1 MKTTAAPRR
10 FKEEFDSREQEGFYR
25 DVRSDLGDLETDL
38 GDLETDLATAQASI
52 AAAEGE
58 IDALQALNLPKFAR
72 IAWTWDGSTLTTQN
86 AVGCSVARTGKGQF
100 TVTFAAGYWSDAYYG
115 MAGSGKR
122 SSGAPTIA
130 VTVCYSKA
138 DTPTETS
145 CTVCT
150 LNQDSR
156 AIDPVFVSLLFFGS

>member
-38 GDLETDLATAQASI
+38 ATVQTSI

-86 AVGCSVARTGKGQF
+86 AVGCSVERTGSGIF

-122 SSGAPTIA
+122 SSSASASA
-130 VTVCYSKA
+130 VTVSFSKSA
-138 DTPTETS
+138 TPTATS
-145 CTVCT
+145 CEVVT
-150 LNQDSR
+150 LDQGGS

>member
-25 DVRSDLGDLETDL
+25 DVRSDLGDLET
-38 GDLETDLATAQASI
+38 GLATAQASI

-72 IAWTWDGSTLTTQN
+72 IAWTWNGSTLTTQN
-86 AVGCSVARTGKGQF
+86 AVGCSVSRTGTGVF

-115 MAGSGKR
+115 MSGSGKR
-122 SSGAPTIA
+122 SSGASASA

-138 DTPTETS
+138 YTPTETS
-145 CTVCT
+145 CIVCT
-150 LNQDSR
+150 LDQGSK

>member
-25 DVRSDLGDLETDL
+25 DVRSDL

-86 AVGCSVARTGKGQF
+86 AVGCSVARTGKGLF
-100 TVTFAAGYWSDAYYG
+100 IVTFAAGYWSDAYYG
-115 MAGSGKR
+115 MVGSGKR
-122 SSGAPTIA
+122 SSGASASA

-138 DTPTETS
+138 VTPTETS

-150 LNQDSR
+150 LDQGSSD
-156 AIDPVFVSLLFFGS
+156 IDPVFVSLLFYGG

>member
-25 DVRSDLGDLETDL
+25 DVRSDLGDLEA
-38 GDLETDLATAQASI
+38 DLATVQTSI
-52 AAAEGE
+52 TAAEGE

-86 AVGCSVARTGKGQF
+86 AVGCSVSRTGTGLF

-122 SSGAPTIA
+122 SSSASANA
-130 VTVCYSKA
+130 VTVSFLRSA
-138 DTPTETS
+138 TPTATS
-145 CTVCT
+145 CDVCT
-150 LNQDSR
+150 LDQGGSY
-156 AIDPVFVSLLFFGS
+156 IDPVFVSLLFYGG

>member
-25 DVRSDLGDLETDL
+25 DVRSDL

-72 IAWTWDGSTLTTQN
+72 IAWTWNGSTLTTQN
-86 AVGCSVARTGKGQF
+86 AVGCSVARTGTGLF

-122 SSGAPTIA
+122 SSGSSASA
-130 VTVCYSKA
+130 VTVCLSKSA
-138 DTPTETS
+138 TPTATS
-145 CTVCT
+145 CDVCT
-150 LNQDSR
+150 LDQGSS

>member
-25 DVRSDLGDLETDL
+25 DVRSDLGDLETAL
-38 GDLETDLATAQASI
+38 TTVQTSI
-52 AAAEGE
+52 TAAEGE

-86 AVGCSVARTGKGQF
+86 AVGCSVARTGTGLF

-115 MAGSGKR
+115 MSGSGKR
-122 SSGAPTIA
+122 SSSASASA
-130 VTVCYSKA
+130 VTVCLSKSA
-138 DTPTETS
+138 TPTATS
-145 CTVCT
+145 CEVVT
-150 LNQDSR
+150 LAQDGA
-156 AIDPVFVSLLFFGS
+156 AINPVFVSLLFFGS